1 MLRNKEPEIMKYL
14 SIILSWLDTGKARA
28 AAIFAALIA
37 LVFVS
42 GRAAVKNY
50 KDETDEDADRRARA
64 AHDAA
69 ADALRLDPNRRHER
83 MREKGWFR
91 D

>member
-1 MLRNKEPEIMKYL
+1 MNYL
-14 SIILSWLDTGKARA
+14 SIILSWFDAGKARA
-28 AAIFAALIA
+28 AAILTALVA

-42 GRAAVKNY
+42 QRAAIKNY
-50 KDETDEDADRRARA
+50 RDKTDEEADRRARA

-69 ADALRLDPNRRHER
+69 SDGLRLTPDQRHQR
-83 MREKGWFR
+83 MRDKGWFR